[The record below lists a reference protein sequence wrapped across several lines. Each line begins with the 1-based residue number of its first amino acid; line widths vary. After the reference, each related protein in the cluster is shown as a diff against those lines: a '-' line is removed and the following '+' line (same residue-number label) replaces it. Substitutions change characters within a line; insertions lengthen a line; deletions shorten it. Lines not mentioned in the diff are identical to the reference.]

1 MGEQKQSQNRKV
13 KKRTSRS
20 LTSSEKRKRAGRSRR
35 EFNPD
40 YTYVKQDLRRI
51 AVLTGVFL
59 TILVALSFVL
69 R

>member
-1 MGEQKQSQNRKV
+1 MA
-13 KKRTSRS
+13 KRRGVPRGSIRR
-20 LTSSEKRKRAGRSRR
+20 KRKAQV

-51 AVLTGVFL
+51 ATLAGTFITLMVILAFFL
-59 TILVALSFVL
+59 